1 MRAALLVTHL
11 LGTGHLR
18 RAALIADAFVAAG
31 HEALVISGGRA
42 APLAEPRVARLERL
56 PALRTPPDFSVLL
69 DAEGAPATPALLAER
84 RARIAAALRGFDPDV
99 LVCELWPFGR
109 RRLAAEFESALD
121 AVPRARKIC
130 SVRDILQHPRKPG
143 RAEAAEATFAA
154 RFDFGVV
161 HGDPSFLKLS
171 ASWPMDEGRWRYTG
185 YVDEG
190 ANPPPRPLRGTASPP
205 KRGEGETQTLR
216 PALALSPP
224 AGGGLGGGPVEP
236 SAILVAAGG
245 GAAGAPLFAAAARA
259 ADAGWTLLG
268 APDMPMR
275 GRVEPLSPAFRA
287 RLAACDAA
295 VVQCGYNTAMDL
307 LAARARAL
315 LVPFEGEGEAEQL
328 IRATAMAA
336 RFGYPVLRE
345 RDLSAAALREGV
357 EAARAMPRPPPDALD
372 RGVAARTVMLC
383 EAS

>member
-56 PALRTPPDFSVLL
+56 PALRTPPDFSALL
-69 DAEGAPATPALLAER
+69 DAEGAPASAALLAER

-190 ANPPPRPLRGTASPP
+190 ANPPPRPLRGTASPR
-205 KRGEGETQTLR
+205 KRGEGLCSDACVAR
-216 PALALSPP
+216 PLSPRSGGRVRDGGVRGTDQPSPP
-224 AGGGLGGGPVEP
+224 AAPSSSPCPPPSPPAASARSTASRAGP
-236 SAILVAAGG
+236 
-245 GAAGAPLFAAAARA
+245 ARCWA
-259 ADAGWTLLG
+259 TCESG
-268 APDMPMR
+268 
-275 GRVEPLSPAFRA
+275 
-287 RLAACDAA
+287 C
-295 VVQCGYNTAMDL
+295 
-307 LAARARAL
+307 
-315 LVPFEGEGEAEQL
+315 
-328 IRATAMAA
+328 RATASCRSGCA
-336 RFGYPVLRE
+336 RR
-345 RDLSAAALREGV
+345 
-357 EAARAMPRPPPDALD
+357 
-372 RGVAARTVMLC
+372 
-383 EAS
+383 